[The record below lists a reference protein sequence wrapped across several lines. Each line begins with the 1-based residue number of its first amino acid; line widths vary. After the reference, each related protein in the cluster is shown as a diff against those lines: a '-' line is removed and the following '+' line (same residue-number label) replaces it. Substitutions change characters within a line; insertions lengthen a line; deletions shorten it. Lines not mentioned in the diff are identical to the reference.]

1 MVKTV
6 MHISSTIYSDVLST
20 ENCEEK
26 RRLELLYL
34 SDEILDCRIHLS
46 IRLTFLGNL
55 VVSMNDGGMVSVPH
69 LLSDSLQGDISIFPA
84 QIHTDLPRI
93 CDLLILLLG
102 KNIRYSDIKML

>member
-1 MVKTV
+1 MLISHCTLENGEFFKVNNMLTKSPHFIHISMVKTV

-26 RRLELLYL
+26 RLLELLYL

-55 VVSMNDGGMVSVPH
+55 VVSMNDGGMVSAAKQ
-69 LLSDSLQGDISIFPA
+69 LANLRQ
-84 QIHTDLPRI
+84 
-93 CDLLILLLG
+93 
-102 KNIRYSDIKML
+102 